1 MDLSD
6 LIKFIMYLCPA
17 ILLFGI
23 IIGCYHYKY
32 LKREYKFLLL
42 YLLICFLTD
51 VSSRIVG
58 EITKNNLI
66 FIVLFSFFELIFFTT
81 FYQVCFFKR
90 KVRSVI
96 IVSSIF
102 GIYIIW
108 EIFSLW
114 NIPPAEFQTYSK
126 TLSSFLIIFMAIN
139 YLLEKIEHKEKNNRV
154 IMLNSVI
161 IIFFSLHLI
170 FFLPINFL
178 INVPS
183 FIKFYFWTTN
193 FLLTLIFYAFLIRE
207 IWKNGSIQKQLR
219 SGL

>member
-1 MDLSD
+1 MSIADFL
-6 LIKFIMYLCPA
+6 KFITYIAP
-17 ILLFGI
+17 LLLAAGVGI
-23 IIGCYHYKY
+23 GLHYFKNLKKEYKY
-32 LKREYKFLLL
+32 TLF
-42 YLLICFLTD
+42 YLLGCLITD
-51 VSSRIVG
+51 VTARVVG

-66 FIVLFSFFELIFFTT
+66 IIVLFSFFELIFFTV
-81 FYQVCFFKR
+81 FYQICFFKR
-90 KVRSVI
+90 KVWPVI
-96 IVSSIF
+96 IGSIIF
-102 GIYIIW
+102 SIYIVW

-154 IMLNSVI
+154 IMLNSAI
-161 IIFFSLHLI
+161 IIFYSLHLI

-183 FIKFYFWTTN
+183 VIKFYFWTAN
-193 FLLTLIFYAFLIRE
+193 LLLTLIFYAFLIRE
-207 IWKNGSIQKQLR
+207 IWKNGSTQKQLR